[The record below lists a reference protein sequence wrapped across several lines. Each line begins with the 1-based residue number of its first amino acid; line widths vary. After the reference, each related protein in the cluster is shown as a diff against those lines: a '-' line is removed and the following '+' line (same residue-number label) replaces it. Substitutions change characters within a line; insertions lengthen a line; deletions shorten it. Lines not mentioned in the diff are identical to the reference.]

1 MQKETTTKSPLNEGQ
16 EHAAKGVF
24 EFLMSDEKE
33 MIISGP
39 AGSGKTFLVADIV
52 DRVIPEYQQACKIL
66 GIPPIYDEVVMTAT
80 TNKASEVLHEAIG
93 RPTQT
98 IHSFMNLVIKE
109 DFKTGRVNLIPSR
122 SWKVHQNVIIFVD
135 EAYVIDADLRRFILE
150 GTFNCKIIYVGD
162 HCQLGPVMEVISPI
176 HTAGFRTYV
185 LTKAVR
191 NAEQPALMNLCQQ
204 LRQTVETGVFQ
215 PIQIV
220 PGVIDLL
227 DGSDMEKE
235 IEKHFLNM
243 EINSR
248 ILAYSNARV
257 IEYNDHVRSLRML
270 PDDYTVGEVLVS
282 NSAIRFGEN
291 RISVEEEITIH
302 AIHPTVKTVELGQN
316 IRFDVFEADI
326 LASGRL
332 IHNVK
337 IPMDRKYFT
346 NLVKYFAQMKNWNI
360 YFELKNTYPDFR
372 QRDAQTIHKSQ
383 GSTYEVT
390 FIDAENLSSCKN
402 PIVAARLL
410 YVAVSRSRNQVV
422 FYGSLAEKYGGF
434 IQ

>member
-1 MQKETTTKSPLNEGQ
+1 MQDKTQTKPPLNDGQ
-16 EHAAKGVF
+16 REAAKGVL

-52 DRVIPEYQQACKIL
+52 DRVIPEYEKACQL
-66 GIPPIYDEVVMTAT
+66 FGIPPIYDQVVLTAT

-109 DFKTGRVNLIPSR
+109 DFKTGRVNLIPSK
-122 SWKVHQNVIIFVD
+122 SWRVHSNVIIFVD
-135 EAYVIDADLRRFILE
+135 EAYVMDSDLRKFILE

-176 HTAGFRTYV
+176 HTAGLRTYV
-185 LTKAVR
+185 LTKPER
-191 NAEQPALMNLCQQ
+191 NAGKPALMKLCNQ
-204 LRQTVETGVFQ
+204 LRETVETGIFK
-215 PIQIV
+215 PIQLV

-227 DGSDMEKE
+227 DMGQMEKE
-235 IEKHFLNM
+235 IEDHFLDM

-257 IEYNDHVRSLRML
+257 IEYNDHIRGLRML
-270 PDDYTVGEVLVS
+270 PDQYTVGEVLIS
-282 NSAIRFGEN
+282 NSAMRFGEN
-291 RISVEEEITIH
+291 RISVEEEV
-302 AIHPTVKTVELGQN
+302 AISRINPNTEKVVVSPGVEFEV
-316 IRFDVFEADI
+316 FDADI

-332 IHNVK
+332 IQNVK
-337 IPMDRKYFT
+337 IPKDRKYLT
-346 NLVKYFAQMKNWNI
+346 ELVKYFARMKMWSVC
-360 YFELKNTYPDFR
+360 FDLKNNYPDFR
-372 QRDAQTIHKSQ
+372 QRDAQTVHKAQ
-383 GSTYEVT
+383 GSSYETT
-390 FIDAENLSSCKN
+390 FIDADNLSSCNN
-402 PIVAARLL
+402 PVVAARLL
-410 YVAVSRSRNQVV
+410 YVAASRSRSRVV
-422 FYGSLAEKYGGF
+422 FYGNLAEKYGGF